1 MFADSRAE
9 WLKSTA
15 SPTSSQL
22 QPSRSLYYRIKS
34 FSLLTMH
41 NIWRAFAFCPFAWFL
56 ASAARR
62 IDRFMW
68 LVVDSPD
75 HASNIKNVHK
85 NVQQRINCT
94 FSTLDT
100 LLSARTGLG
109 RSQRHYFYA
118 NLMFQLQSIDTK
130 QKKPA
135 ELRVKR
141 DEREKAKKKGR

>member
-1 MFADSRAE
+1 MAQVDS
-9 WLKSTA
+9 

-34 FSLLTMH
+34 FSPLTMH
-41 NIWRAFAFCPFAWFL
+41 NIWWAFAFCPFAWFL
-56 ASAARR
+56 ASAARC

-75 HASNIKNVHK
+75 HASNIKIVHK

-100 LLSARTGLG
+100 LLNARTGLG

-130 QKKPA
+130 QKKNPPSY
-135 ELRVKR
+135 EWSETS
-141 DEREKAKKKGR
+141 ERRQRRKEDKTIH